1 MDKQRTIEKPVTLK
15 GVGLHTGNSVEV
27 TFKPAEADSGITFV
41 RIDIAGKPAIKAGVD
56 QLRLPSSASPRCST
70 IGSDTVQVQTIEHLM
85 AGLAGLG
92 IDNVTVEINSVEA
105 PGLDGSSKEY
115 VNAFLEAGI
124 KEQGRPRNYYC
135 VKEPLFVQEGKS
147 SVVIL
152 PGDEFKISYTLDYD
166 NILLEGKFLE
176 LTVTEESFKKELS
189 SARTFCLEEEVL
201 ELKKRGFGKGATYD
215 NTLVIGKKGVLNTK
229 LRYADEFVR
238 HKVLDLIGDLYLL
251 GAPIKGHV
259 IALKS
264 GHYLNTKLL
273 QKIARQRQ
281 KEFSLKTPAASPAGQ
296 EVIEGKKVL
305 DITAIK
311 DILPHREPFLLV
323 DRITDLEMGKRVVG
337 IKNVTINDYFFKGHF
352 PQRPVMP
359 GVLIIEAMAQA
370 GGVMMLSL
378 SENRGKIAFFM
389 AINNVKF
396 RKTVVPGDQLVLR
409 VEAVKIKSRTGQL
422 RGEALVDGKVVAEAD
437 FMFVLADEQE

>member
-1 MDKQRTIEKPVTLK
+1 MDKQRTIEKPVTIK
-15 GVGLHTGNSVEV
+15 GVGLHTGSSVEV
-27 TFKPAEADSGITFV
+27 TFKPAEADSGIVFV
-41 RIDIAGKPAIKAGVD
+41 RTDISGKPAIKAGVE
-56 QLRLPSSASPRCST
+56 QLRLPSSSSPRCST
-70 IGSDTVQVQTIEHLM
+70 IGNDTVQVQTIEHLM

-92 IDNVTVEINSVEA
+92 IDNVIIEINGVEA
-105 PGLDGSSKEY
+105 PGLDGSSEGF
-115 VNAFLEAGI
+115 VSLFLEAGI
-124 KEQGRPRNYYC
+124 KEQNRPRNYYS
-135 VKEPLFVQEGKS
+135 VKEPLYVQEGES

-166 NILLEGKFLE
+166 NIFLEGKFLE
-176 LTVTEESFKKELS
+176 LSVNEETFKKEIS
-189 SARTFCLEEEVL
+189 GARTFCLEEEVV

-229 LRYADEFVR
+229 LRYEDEFVR

-281 KEFSLKTPAASPAGQ
+281 KEIPPKGPAASLPVREEAMD
-296 EVIEGKKVL
+296 KKIL

-323 DRITDLEMGKRVVG
+323 DRIIELERGKRVVG

-378 SENRGKIAFFM
+378 PENRGKIAFFM

-422 RGEALVDGKVVAEAD
+422 RGEALVDGKVVTEAD

>member
-1 MDKQRTIEKPVTLK
+1 MDKQRTLEKPITLK
-15 GVGLHTGNSVEV
+15 GIGLHTGNSVEV

-41 RIDIAGKPAIKAGVD
+41 RTDIAGRPEIKASVE
-56 QLRLPSSASPRCST
+56 QMRLPSSSSPRCST

-92 IDNVTVEINSVEA
+92 IDNLTIEINNVEA
-105 PGLDGSSKEY
+105 PGLDGSSSDY
-115 VNAFLEAGI
+115 VDAFLKAGI
-124 KEQGRPRNYYC
+124 KEQDKPRNYYC
-135 VKEPLFVQEGKS
+135 VKEPVYVHEGKS

-152 PGDEFKISYTLDYD
+152 PSDEFKISYTLDYD

-176 LTVTEESFKKELS
+176 LVVTEEAFKKELS
-189 SARTFCLEEEVL
+189 RARTFCLEEEVV

-229 LRYADEFVR
+229 LRYEDEFVR

-251 GAPIKGHV
+251 GAPLKGHI

-273 QKIARQRQ
+273 QRIAQQRKKETSQ
-281 KEFSLKTPAASPAGQ
+281 KVSASVPGQ
-296 EVIEGKKVL
+296 EGSVEKKVL
-305 DITAIK
+305 DIIAIK
-311 DILPHREPFLLV
+311 SIIPHREPFLLV
-323 DRITDLEMGKRVVG
+323 DRIIDLEMGKRVVG

-378 SENRGKIAFFM
+378 PENRGKIAYFM

-396 RKTVVPGDQLVLR
+396 RKPVVPGDQLVLC
-409 VEAVKIKSRTGQL
+409 VEAIKIKSRTGQL
-422 RGEALVDGKVVAEAD
+422 RGEALVDGKVVTEAD
-437 FMFVLADEQE
+437 FMFVLSDDQE